1 MIILASKRWSRS
13 LIVCISCKTFPL
25 GLGQFVLEG
34 PGGASIEIQGVGLW
48 KRDSLQTLH
57 LQRLASLLILLFLCW
72 LSYHEGLGMSTHACI
87 MEFSYT
93 RLSWSKRTQKNFTKA
108 PGLVL
113 TKAVIAKN
121 KDSHSSVKQ
130 SILFSESYSSLE
142 VSFHFHLTF
151 LQLK

>member
-1 MIILASKRWSRS
+1 
-13 LIVCISCKTFPL
+13 
-25 GLGQFVLEG
+25 
-34 PGGASIEIQGVGLW
+34 
-48 KRDSLQTLH
+48 
-57 LQRLASLLILLFLCW
+57 
-72 LSYHEGLGMSTHACI
+72 MSTHACI
-87 MEFSYT
+87 MGFSYT